1 MLHALSADKIVNV
14 VSFFLRCMER
24 GKQIDLSNET
34 LQSDLPVGNKILSI
48 EEMIVTNGEKTK
60 VNLWELLE

>member
-1 MLHALSADKIVNV
+1 
-14 VSFFLRCMER
+14 MER